1 MKIYN
6 LGEANNLFNVFVSEI
21 RDKTI
26 QKDSMRFRHNLQRM
40 GEIFAYEISKHFQY
54 EKVQI
59 ETPLGIKEMS
69 LPTEQPVVC
78 SVLRAGVLLHEGLL
92 SYYDKAESA
101 FISAYRKHDAAGRF
115 HIELGYIACPNLEG
129 KTLLLCDPMLA
140 TGASLEVCYRSLI
153 KHGKPRHTHFVSAIA
168 SVQGV
173 EYLQKKLKGENFSL
187 WVGGIDDELSIESYI
202 VPGLGD
208 AGDLAYGNKLQE

>member
-6 LGEANNLFNVFVSEI
+6 LGEHNSLFNVFVSEI
-21 RDKTI
+21 RDKIT
-26 QKDSMRFRHNLQRM
+26 QKDSMRFRHNLRRM
-40 GEIFAYEISKHFQY
+40 GEIFAYEISKHFEY
-54 EKVQI
+54 ENIKI
-59 ETPLGIKEMS
+59 ETPLGVKEMG
-69 LPTEQPVVC
+69 LPTKQPIVC
-78 SVLRAGVLLHEGLL
+78 SVLRAGVLLHEGIL

-115 HIELGYIACPNLEG
+115 HIELGYVACPSLED
-129 KTLLLCDPMLA
+129 KTLILCDPMLA

-153 KHGKPRHTHFVSAIA
+153 KYGKPRHTHFVSAIA

-173 EYLQKKLKGENFSL
+173 EYLQKKLKGENFTL
-187 WVGGIDDELSIESYI
+187 WIGGMDEELSIESYI

>member
-1 MKIYN
+1 MKVYN
-6 LGEANNLFNVFVSEI
+6 LGENNSLFNVFVSEI
-21 RDKTI
+21 RDKII

-40 GEIFAYEISKHFQY
+40 GEIFAYEISKHLSY
-54 EKVQI
+54 ETVQI
-59 ETPLGIKEMS
+59 ETPLGIKPTG

-115 HIELGYIACPNLEG
+115 HIELGYVSCPNLEG

-153 KHGKPRHTHFVSAIA
+153 KYGKPRHTHFVSAIA
-168 SVQGV
+168 AVQGI
-173 EYLQKKLKGENFSL
+173 EYLQKRLKGEQFTL
-187 WVGGIDDELSIESYI
+187 WVGGIDEELSIESYI